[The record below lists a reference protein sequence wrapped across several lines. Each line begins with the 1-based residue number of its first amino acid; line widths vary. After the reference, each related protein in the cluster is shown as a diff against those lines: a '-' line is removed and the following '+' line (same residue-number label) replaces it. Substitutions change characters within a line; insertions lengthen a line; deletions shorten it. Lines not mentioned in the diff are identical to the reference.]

1 MEIYLDTAK
10 VEEIREFA
18 WLIDGVTTNPT
29 LMAQAGKPFH
39 ETLKEICSI
48 VRGPVSAEVVAQD
61 AEGMVREA
69 QELAKIAGN
78 IVIKIPLTVEGL
90 KAVKALKT
98 LGIKTNV
105 TLVFSAPQA
114 LLAAK
119 CGADYVS
126 PFVGRIDDHGG
137 DGMSVVAEILQIF
150 RNYEFK
156 TSWRVSGIRGTWWRR
171 PRWARPLPPCLM
183 RCSNGFSPTPS
194 RTRGLPGSWRTG
206 RKSPVNSS
214 RGGGGWDRGNGT
226 GDRNGR
232 VPGSGGKRKPPP

>member
-1 MEIYLDTAK
+1 MQIYLDTAK

-29 LMAQAGKPFH
+29 LMAQAGRPFR
-39 ETLKEICSI
+39 EVLREICAL
-48 VRGPVSAEVVAQD
+48 VRGPVSAEVIALD

-69 QELAKIAGN
+69 QELARIADN
-78 IVIKIPLTVEGL
+78 IVIKIPLTPEGL
-90 KAVKALKT
+90 KAVQRLKA

-137 DGMSVVAEILQIF
+137 DGMGVVAEILQIF
-150 RNYEFK
+150 RNY
-156 TSWRVSGIRGTWWRR
+156 
-171 PRWARPLPPCLM
+171 
-183 RCSNGFSPTPS
+183 GFSTQVIVASVRHPGHVVAAATLGAPIV
-194 RTRGLPGSWRTG
+194 TLPYAVLQRLFQHPLTEQGIARFLKDWE
-206 RKSPVNSS
+206 K
-214 RGGGGWDRGNGT
+214 
-226 GDRNGR
+226 
-232 VPGSGGKRKPPP
+232 VPR

>member
-1 MEIYLDTAK
+1 MQIYLDTAK

-29 LMAQAGKPFH
+29 LVAQAGRPFR
-39 ETLKEICSI
+39 EVLREICAL
-48 VRGPVSAEVVAQD
+48 VRGPVSAEVISLD

-69 QELAKIAGN
+69 QELARIADN
-78 IVIKIPLTVEGL
+78 IVIKIPLTPEGL
-90 KAVKALKT
+90 KAVQRLKA

-137 DGMSVVAEILQIF
+137 DGMGVVAEILQIF
-150 RNYEFK
+150 RNYSFPTQVIVASVRHPGHVVAAATLGAPIVTMPYAVLQRLFHHPLTEQ
-156 TSWRVSGIRGTWWRR
+156 GIARFLKDWEKV
-171 PRWARPLPPCLM
+171 PR
-183 RCSNGFSPTPS
+183 
-194 RTRGLPGSWRTG
+194 
-206 RKSPVNSS
+206 
-214 RGGGGWDRGNGT
+214 
-226 GDRNGR
+226 
-232 VPGSGGKRKPPP
+232 

>member
-1 MEIYLDTAK
+1 MQIYLDTAK

-29 LMAQAGKPFH
+29 LMAQAGRPFW
-39 ETLKEICSI
+39 EVLEEICAL
-48 VRGPVSAEVVAQD
+48 VKGPVSAEVVAQD

-69 QELAKIAGN
+69 QELAQIADN

-90 KAVKALKT
+90 KAVKRLKA

-137 DGMSVVAEILQIF
+137 NGMSVVAEILQIYRHYGF
-150 RNYEFK
+150 PTQVIVASVRHPGHVVAAATLGAPIATVPYSVLTRLFQHPLTEQ
-156 TSWRVSGIRGTWWRR
+156 GIARFLADWQKV
-171 PRWARPLPPCLM
+171 PR
-183 RCSNGFSPTPS
+183 
-194 RTRGLPGSWRTG
+194 
-206 RKSPVNSS
+206 
-214 RGGGGWDRGNGT
+214 
-226 GDRNGR
+226 
-232 VPGSGGKRKPPP
+232 